1 MKKAFS
7 CLVIGAACFLF
18 SCFLFSC
25 KKKDNPAP
33 TGFFSA
39 NVVTTPVTNITAT
52 TATGGGT
59 VSSNTP
65 LSYVGIMWDTDTSFS
80 TGTETTLPG
89 AAGTFISS
97 MTGLA
102 SGATYYVRAFA
113 TTLSNTNIYY
123 GNTIQFTTDYTLG
136 KFTVT
141 TLAGTGVAGAMDGDT
156 AVATFNGPLGV
167 AVDLAGNVYVADGTN
182 KKIRKINTSGMVS
195 TLAVTDG
202 NPQDL
207 VVDSLGNVYVAESTD
222 KILKITP
229 SGGVSTFAGSGGPGL
244 IDGTGTA
251 ADFNGPVVLAIDDS
265 SNLYV
270 GDYKAFRK
278 ITPAGVVTTLTAY
291 FATNFAIAVD
301 NEYNLYESNQLVID
315 KIDYTGLVSSLAG
328 SVAGF
333 ADGTGTAAKF
343 NGITELR
350 TDQAGNIYV
359 ADPLNRRIRMITPA
373 GVVTTMAGN
382 GASGSV
388 NGNSAIAT
396 FTSPL
401 GLAVDKAGNIYVAD
415 AANNNIR
422 KISPL

>member
-1 MKKAFS
+1 MKKALS
-7 CLVIGAACFLF
+7 YLLIGAA
-18 SCFLFSC
+18 CFLFSC

-33 TGFFSA
+33 TGLFSV

-59 VSSNTP
+59 VSSSGP
-65 LSYVGIMWDTDTSFS
+65 LSYVGIMWDTDTTFG
-80 TGTETTLPG
+80 TGTETTQEG

-102 SGATYYVRAFA
+102 SGATYYVRAYA

-123 GNTIQFTTDYTLG
+123 GNIIQFTTNYTPG
-136 KFTVT
+136 KYTVT
-141 TLAGTGVAGAMDGDT
+141 TLAGTGAAGAMDGDT
-156 AVATFNGPLGV
+156 AGATFNGPLGV

-182 KKIRKINTSGMVS
+182 KKIRKINTSGVVS

-202 NPQDL
+202 NPQDV
-207 VVDSLGNVYVAESTD
+207 VVDSLGNVYVAESTG

-229 SGGVSTFAGSGGPGL
+229 SGAVSTFAGSGSAGL
-244 IDGTGTA
+244 TDGTGTSA
-251 ADFNGPVVLAIDDS
+251 SFFGPVVLDIDDS
-265 SNLYV
+265 SNIYV
-270 GDYKAFRK
+270 GDNKAFRK
-278 ITPAGVVTTLTAY
+278 ITPAAVVTTLITH
-291 FATNFAIAVD
+291 FTTNFAIAVD
-301 NEYNLYESNQLVID
+301 HEFNLYESNQLLID
-315 KIDYTGLVSSLAG
+315 KIDNTGVVSSLAG

-333 ADGTGTAAKF
+333 ADGTGSAAKF
-343 NGITELR
+343 SGITELR
-350 TDQAGNIYV
+350 ADQAGNIYV

-373 GVVTTMAGN
+373 GVVTTLAGN

-396 FTSPL
+396 FASPI
-401 GLAVDKAGNIYVAD
+401 GLAIDKAGNIYVAD